1 MQDFAPPE
9 PIKYVE
15 MFVPHCPAKNVHV
28 GQNMVSMQAQNIFKA
43 GYDVFLEF
51 LTSPG
56 LQDRVPIVM
65 LLYEGR
71 MRVRPV
77 LEQHQH
83 SWDPILGQFQ

>member
-51 LTSPG
+51 LTPPG
-56 LQDRVPIVM
+56 LQDRVSIVM

-77 LEQHQH
+77 QEQHQ
-83 SWDPILGQFQ
+83 QFQ